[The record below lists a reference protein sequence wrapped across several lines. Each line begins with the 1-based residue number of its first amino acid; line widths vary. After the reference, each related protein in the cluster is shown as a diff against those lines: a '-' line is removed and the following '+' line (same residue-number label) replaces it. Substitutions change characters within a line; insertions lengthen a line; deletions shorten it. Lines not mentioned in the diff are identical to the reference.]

1 MLSSQL
7 FHFTSRKTIMHVMS
21 SMLFSSA
28 LHLLY
33 AALTRASAAPSAFF
47 LAKYGKTIFATY

>member
-1 MLSSQL
+1 
-7 FHFTSRKTIMHVMS
+7 
-21 SMLFSSA
+21 MLFSSA